1 MGVIQKEWDTIDF
14 EVAIEFSIQSAIYIS
29 IIIIMI
35 MMFYPT

>member
-14 EVAIEFSIQSAIYIS
+14 EVAIEFSIQSATYIS
-29 IIIIMI
+29 IIIIM